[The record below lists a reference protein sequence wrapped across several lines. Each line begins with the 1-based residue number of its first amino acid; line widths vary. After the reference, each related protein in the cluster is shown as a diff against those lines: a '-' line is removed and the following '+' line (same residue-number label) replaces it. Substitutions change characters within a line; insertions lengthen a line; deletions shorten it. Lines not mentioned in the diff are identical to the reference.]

1 MKAKPVSFRIPSKYI
16 VYLDTLAADKGTDR
30 TKVLITVLDQHL
42 QTYLRLP
49 AGSRG
54 ATR

>member
-16 VYLDTLAADKGTDR
+16 VFLDMLAADKGTDR
-30 TKVLITVLDQHL
+30 TKVLINVLDQYL
-42 QTYLRLP
+42 QHYLRLP

-54 ATR
+54 GTR